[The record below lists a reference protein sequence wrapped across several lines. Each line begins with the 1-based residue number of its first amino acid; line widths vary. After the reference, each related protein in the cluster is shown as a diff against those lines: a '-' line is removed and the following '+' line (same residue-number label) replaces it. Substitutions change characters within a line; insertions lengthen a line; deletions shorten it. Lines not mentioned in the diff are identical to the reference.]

1 MGEIRTVTT
10 LRRKR
15 KEIADSIRLYERQLD
30 QARADLAHVT
40 AAIRIFEA
48 SGDAK
53 HLGRYVDTHRLFQ
66 RGETWRLCSEALA
79 ARGSLTTRELAQHV
93 MEAKGL
99 DIGDKIMTKAIGSR
113 LIHSLRMQ
121 ALRGKLVI
129 EGKRVGVMIWRLP
142 QARSTPSRES

>member
-10 LRRKR
+10 LRRKQQ
-15 KEIADSIRLYERQLD
+15 EIATSIRLYEKQLA

-53 HLGRYVDTHRLFQ
+53 HLGRYVDTHRLFA

-79 ARGSLTTRELAQHV
+79 ARGSLTTRELAQHI
-93 MEAKGL
+93 MKAKGL
-99 DIGDKIMTKAIGSR
+99 DTGDKVMAKAIGSR
-113 LIHSLRMQ
+113 LFHSLRMQ
-121 ALRGKLVI
+121 QQRGRLLTD
-129 EGKRVGVMIWRLP
+129 GKRVGVLVWRLP
-142 QARSTPSRES
+142 

>member
-1 MGEIRTVTT
+1 MGEIRTITT
-10 LRRKR
+10 LCRKR

-30 QARADLAHVT
+30 QARADLAQVT
-40 AAIRIFEA
+40 AAVRIFEA

-93 MEAKGL
+93 MKAKSL
-99 DIGDKIMTKAIGSR
+99 DTGDKIMTKAIGSR
-113 LIHSLRMQ
+113 LIHSLRCKPCG
-121 ALRGKLVI
+121 AIWSLRGS
-129 EGKRVGVMIWRLP
+129 GSG
-142 QARSTPSRES
+142 

>member
-1 MGEIRTVTT
+1 MTEIRTVTT

-99 DIGDKIMTKAIGSR
+99 DTGDKVMTKAIGSR

-129 EGKRVGVMIWRLP
+129 EGKRVGVMVWRLP
-142 QARSTPSRES
+142 AGR